1 MPETQIT
8 IQLTVSFQTLSGLMQ
23 LKDTQKSQSTEAP
36 QAESTIERVLHEIFK
51 LDHLRD
57 KQRETID
64 HLLSGRHCLALL
76 PTGYGKSLCYQLPSQ
91 ILPGLTVV
99 ISPLIALMQ
108 DQLDGL
114 QRRGIENATILNSTI
129 SLAEQDRRIRGLIA
143 GQYKLL
149 YIAPERFDSP
159 RFRGLLKS
167 LKISLLVIDEAHCIS
182 QWGHDFRPQYRNIRK
197 YLEIL
202 PDTTVL
208 AVTAT
213 ATQRVR
219 QDIIDSLQLPQ
230 MQVVQA
236 SFDRPNLHFEVE
248 QHTNSAAKDERLFEL
263 LDRRRTHPDG
273 ASIVY
278 VSSRKEAEA
287 LTLRLRHQRIEA
299 ACYHAGMPA
308 DHRARV
314 QKDFEQD
321 RCKVIVSTVAF
332 GMGVDK
338 GSIDQVVHYNLPA
351 SLENY
356 FQEAG
361 RAGRDGRDATCTLFY
376 QAKDVNT
383 QKWLMKQNYPT
394 DEQIAD
400 IYDLLANKAPQ
411 NSVSIKAQIKISDVA
426 LNAVIDLFNQ
436 LRMLSGTMDAISF
449 KEEVKQK
456 RVGLAGPIAGLITRC
471 PVDTTLL
478 RDRERRDIT
487 RLETLINYAS
497 RQKCRRLQL
506 LNYFGQPLEQPCTGC
521 DVCHDKNSKDSAKGI
536 KVKVKP
542 RAMRIKA

>member
-23 LKDTQKSQSTEAP
+23 LKDTQNSQSTEAP

-114 QRRGIENATILNSTI
+114 HRRGIENATILNSTI

-219 QDIIDSLQLPQ
+219 QD
-230 MQVVQA
+230 
-236 SFDRPNLHFEVE
+236 
-248 QHTNSAAKDERLFEL
+248 K
-263 LDRRRTHPDG
+263 
-273 ASIVY
+273 
-278 VSSRKEAEA
+278 
-287 LTLRLRHQRIEA
+287 
-299 ACYHAGMPA
+299 
-308 DHRARV
+308 
-314 QKDFEQD
+314 
-321 RCKVIVSTVAF
+321 
-332 GMGVDK
+332 
-338 GSIDQVVHYNLPA
+338 
-351 SLENY
+351 
-356 FQEAG
+356 
-361 RAGRDGRDATCTLFY
+361 
-376 QAKDVNT
+376 
-383 QKWLMKQNYPT
+383 
-394 DEQIAD
+394 
-400 IYDLLANKAPQ
+400 
-411 NSVSIKAQIKISDVA
+411 
-426 LNAVIDLFNQ
+426 
-436 LRMLSGTMDAISF
+436 
-449 KEEVKQK
+449 
-456 RVGLAGPIAGLITRC
+456 
-471 PVDTTLL
+471 
-478 RDRERRDIT
+478 
-487 RLETLINYAS
+487 
-497 RQKCRRLQL
+497 
-506 LNYFGQPLEQPCTGC
+506 
-521 DVCHDKNSKDSAKGI
+521 
-536 KVKVKP
+536 
-542 RAMRIKA
+542 